1 METFEFR
8 PIAYIRNDLPTKF
21 GVPRQSNVA
30 PSLISTVEFTK
41 EFSDDACI
49 KGIDGFD
56 WIWLI
61 WVFSEFYQK
70 EWTPT
75 VRPPRTGG
83 NVRYGVFAT
92 RAPHRPNP
100 IGISCVRLLE
110 IRKEKGK
117 VSLIVQG
124 ADMMDGTPI
133 LDIKP
138 YIKYAESHPEA
149 KSGFIDEHH
158 FTGLKVDEDDPAFD
172 VFDTARKNA
181 LIEILKSDPRPQY
194 QDDPDRI
201 YGFFYAGFDVR
212 FKVTDD
218 TVTIV
223 EIKKQA

>member
-1 METFEFR
+1 
-8 PIAYIRNDLPTKF
+8 
-21 GVPRQSNVA
+21 
-30 PSLISTVEFTK
+30 
-41 EFSDDACI
+41 
-49 KGIDGFD
+49 
-56 WIWLI
+56 
-61 WVFSEFYQK
+61 
-70 EWTPT
+70 
-75 VRPPRTGG
+75 
-83 NVRYGVFAT
+83 
-92 RAPHRPNP
+92 
-100 IGISCVRLLE
+100 
-110 IRKEKGK
+110 
-117 VSLIVQG
+117 
-124 ADMMDGTPI
+124 MMDGTPI

-201 YGFFYAGFDVR
+201 YGFFYAGVDVR